1 MIRVLE
7 EKCPLFHFIFLT
19 LEEIRPIYQRKI
31 HHHELR
37 SLQYLDYNKKYVNR
51 IFIKIPGYL
60 KFLFKQQFCEEHQIY
75 NKTFSFLK
83 KARPTKQEKQNH
95 QH

>member
-1 MIRVLE
+1 MSFIS
-7 EKCPLFHFIFLT
+7 FHIFNVRRNQAYL
-19 LEEIRPIYQRKI
+19 PKKN
-31 HHHELR
+31 HHQELR

-83 KARPTKQEKQNH
+83 KPRPTKQEKQNH